1 MLNNYARWKRYHLA
15 TFTTGDQTMNLYRFE
30 CVVFVRG
37 ETAEDAAQHLADE
50 VAYHFG
56 LDNNLI
62 AMEAGEPELAE
73 EE

>member
-1 MLNNYARWKRYHLA
+1 
-15 TFTTGDQTMNLYRFE
+15 MNLYRFE

-56 LDNNLI
+56 LDNNLVAI
-62 AMEAGEPELAE
+62 ESGEPELAE